1 MHTGGETSA
10 CKPSSVRLAPSF
22 SFHSAG
28 VQMDAQTPHSH
39 PLFSDGHPQSAAD
52 QSAAALQAPQ
62 VTADMVMVQRRMPQC
77 FRDPATAPLR
87 KVSIE
92 LIKTYKHINEVYY
105 AKKKRRHQQGQGED
119 SSIKKERKIYNDGYD
134 DDNFDYIVKNGEKW
148 MGRYEIDSLIG
159 KGSFGQVVKAYD
171 RVEQEW
177 VAIKIIKNKKAFLN
191 QAQIEVRLLE
201 LMNKHDTEM
210 KYYIVHLKRH
220 FMFRNHL
227 CLVFEMLSY
236 NLYDLLRNTNFRG
249 VSLNLTRKFAQQLC
263 TALLFLATP
272 ELSIIHCDLK
282 PENILLC
289 NPKRSAIK
297 IVDFGSSCQLGQR
310 IYQYIQS
317 RFYRS
322 PEVLLGM
329 PYDLAIDMWSLGCIL
344 VEMHTGEPLF
354 SGANEVDQMNKIVE
368 VLGVPP
374 NHILEQAS
382 KARKFF
388 EKMSDST
395 WCVKKTKDGKRYK
408 PAGSRKLHSILG
420 VEAGGPGGRRAGE
433 SGHAVADYLKFK
445 DLIRRMLDYDPK
457 TRIQPYYALQHSFF
471 KKTADE
477 GTNTSSSVSTS
488 PALEQSQSSGTTS
501 STSSSSGGSSGTSTS
516 GRAAKTSCLHDNTAT
531 GVSENLHPGRR
542 FQKCSVSVT
551 WCCVCVWTN
560 GLTAFVWTGPQS
572 RQLCI
577 YIPHQLSRNPR
588 HTTKTAPITASSIH
602 WLLMFVNATNI
613 DVANLGMTKFF
624 LQGFLLGHT
633 RLTHGYLLTGE
644 TGLRSGAGLGGRRRT
659 PAGGRRDAPRPGDHL
674 PRAATP
680 AQGSAP
686 PSSPP
691 PPPPAAAARPG
702 PRQAPAPPLLALSQ
716 RLHTGLHGGDPRP
729 PVHDLAVF
737 LRLILVHVLVLHRE
751 PSLLLPEPPGLRP
764 QRQHDFGTGCL
775 LQPAAGD
782 GCAGPP
788 LELWAGPLHS

>member
-10 CKPSSVRLAPSF
+10 CKPSTVRLAPSF
-22 SFHSAG
+22 SFHAAG
-28 VQMDAQTPHSH
+28 LQMATQVPHSH
-39 PLFSDGHPQSAAD
+39 QQYSDRHQQTIND
-52 QSAAALQAPQ
+52 QQVPALSYTDQLQPTVTNQ
-62 VTADMVMVQRRMPQC
+62 VMPDVVMLQRRMPQT
-77 FRDPATAPLR
+77 FRDPIIAPLR
-87 KVSIE
+87 KLSVD

-105 AKKKRRHQQGQGED
+105 AKKKRRHQQGQGDD
-119 SSIKKERKIYNDGYD
+119 SSHKKERKVYNDGYD
-134 DDNFDYIVKNGEKW
+134 DDNYDYIVKNGEKW
-148 MGRYEIDSLIG
+148 MDRYEIDSLIG

-249 VSLNLTRKFAQQLC
+249 VSLNLTRKFAQQMC

-368 VLGVPP
+368 VLGIPP
-374 NHILEQAS
+374 SHILDQAP

-388 EKMSDST
+388 EKLPDASWT
-395 WCVKKTKDGKRYK
+395 VKKTKDGKRVNIKSNIKKIGNTEYK
-408 PAGSRKLHSILG
+408 PPGSRKLHNILG
-420 VEAGGPGGRRAGE
+420 VETGGPGGRRAGE
-433 SGHAVADYLKFK
+433 SGHTVADYLKFK
-445 DLIRRMLDYDPK
+445 DLILRMLDYDPK
-457 TRIQPYYALQHSFF
+457 TRIAPYYALQHSFF

-477 GTNTSSSVSTS
+477 GTNTSNSVSTS
-488 PALEQSQSSGTTS
+488 PAMEQSQSTGTSS
-501 STSSSSGGSSGTSTS
+501 STSSSSGGSSGTSNS
-516 GRAAKTSCLHDNTAT
+516 GRARSDPTHQHRHSGGHYSGAVQAMDCETHSPQVRQQYPVALGWTPGDTTTQITVETHPVQETTFHIVPQQTSALHHHHSNSSHHHLHHHHHHHHGQAMSTRNRPRAYNSPTNGSVAQDSMEVGHSHHSMTSLSSSNSSSSTSSSSVSGSQAYHNRPVVANTLDFAQNGTVDINLGTYSNPRQET
-531 GVSENLHPGRR
+531 GVSGPQVYQFSATAGSAHYMTEGHLSTRQGMDREESPMVG
-542 FQKCSVSVT
+542 
-551 WCCVCVWTN
+551 VCVQ
-560 GLTAFVWTGPQS
+560 QS
-572 RQLCI
+572 
-577 YIPHQLSRNPR
+577 PV
-588 HTTKTAPITASSIH
+588 ASS
-602 WLLMFVNATNI
+602 
-613 DVANLGMTKFF
+613 
-624 LQGFLLGHT
+624 
-633 RLTHGYLLTGE
+633 
-644 TGLRSGAGLGGRRRT
+644 
-659 PAGGRRDAPRPGDHL
+659 
-674 PRAATP
+674 
-680 AQGSAP
+680 
-686 PSSPP
+686 
-691 PPPPAAAARPG
+691 
-702 PRQAPAPPLLALSQ
+702 
-716 RLHTGLHGGDPRP
+716 
-729 PVHDLAVF
+729 
-737 LRLILVHVLVLHRE
+737 
-751 PSLLLPEPPGLRP
+751 
-764 QRQHDFGTGCL
+764 
-775 LQPAAGD
+775 
-782 GCAGPP
+782 
-788 LELWAGPLHS
+788 

>member
-1 MHTGGETSA
+1 M
-10 CKPSSVRLAPSF
+10 
-22 SFHSAG
+22 AG
-28 VQMDAQTPHSH
+28 QMPHSH
-39 PLFSDGHPQSAAD
+39 QYSDRRQPNISDQQVSALSYSDQIQQPL
-52 QSAAALQAPQ
+52 
-62 VTADMVMVQRRMPQC
+62 TNQRRMPQT

-87 KVSIE
+87 KLSVD

-105 AKKKRRHQQGQGED
+105 AKKKRRHQQGQGDD
-119 SSIKKERKIYNDGYD
+119 SSHKKERKVYNDGYD
-134 DDNFDYIVKNGEKW
+134 DDNYDYIVKNGEKW
-148 MGRYEIDSLIG
+148 MDRYEIDSLIG

-249 VSLNLTRKFAQQLC
+249 VSLNLTRKFAQQMC

-368 VLGVPP
+368 VLGIPP
-374 NHILEQAS
+374 AHILDQAP

-388 EKMSDST
+388 EKLPDGT
-395 WCVKKTKDGKRYK
+395 WNLKKTKDGKREYK
-408 PAGSRKLHSILG
+408 PPATRKLHNILG
-420 VEAGGPGGRRAGE
+420 VETGGPGGRRAGE
-433 SGHAVADYLKFK
+433 SGHTVADYLKFK
-445 DLIRRMLDYDPK
+445 DLILRMLDYDPK

-477 GTNTSSSVSTS
+477 GTNTSNSVSTS
-488 PALEQSQSSGTTS
+488 PAMEQSQSSGTTS
-501 STSSSSGGSSGTSTS
+501 STSSSSGGSSGTSNS
-516 GRAAKTSCLHDNTAT
+516 GRARSDPTHQHRHSGGHFTAAVQAMDCET
-531 GVSENLHPGRR
+531 HSPQVRQQFRSEE
-542 FQKCSVSVT
+542 
-551 WCCVCVWTN
+551 
-560 GLTAFVWTGPQS
+560 
-572 RQLCI
+572 
-577 YIPHQLSRNPR
+577 
-588 HTTKTAPITASSIH
+588 
-602 WLLMFVNATNI
+602 
-613 DVANLGMTKFF
+613 
-624 LQGFLLGHT
+624 
-633 RLTHGYLLTGE
+633 RL
-644 TGLRSGAGLGGRRRT
+644 
-659 PAGGRRDAPRPGDHL
+659 
-674 PRAATP
+674 
-680 AQGSAP
+680 
-686 PSSPP
+686 
-691 PPPPAAAARPG
+691 
-702 PRQAPAPPLLALSQ
+702 
-716 RLHTGLHGGDPRP
+716 
-729 PVHDLAVF
+729 
-737 LRLILVHVLVLHRE
+737 
-751 PSLLLPEPPGLRP
+751 
-764 QRQHDFGTGCL
+764 
-775 LQPAAGD
+775 
-782 GCAGPP
+782 
-788 LELWAGPLHS
+788 

>member
-1 MHTGGETSA
+1 MISILPLNLAYLLVGGETSA

-22 SFHSAG
+22 SFHAAG
-28 VQMDAQTPHSH
+28 LQMAGQMPHSH
-39 PLFSDGHPQSAAD
+39 QYSDRRQPNISDQQVSALSYSDQIQQPL
-52 QSAAALQAPQ
+52 
-62 VTADMVMVQRRMPQC
+62 TNQRRMPQT

-87 KVSIE
+87 KLSVD

-105 AKKKRRHQQGQGED
+105 AKKKRRHQQGQGDD
-119 SSIKKERKIYNDGYD
+119 SSHKKERKVYNDGYD
-134 DDNFDYIVKNGEKW
+134 DDNYDYIVKNGEKW
-148 MGRYEIDSLIG
+148 MDRYEIDSLIG

-249 VSLNLTRKFAQQLC
+249 VSLNLTRKFAQQMC

-368 VLGVPP
+368 VLGIPP
-374 NHILEQAS
+374 AHILDQAP

-388 EKMSDST
+388 EKLPDGS
-395 WCVKKTKDGKRYK
+395 WNLKKTKDGKREYK
-408 PAGSRKLHSILG
+408 PPGSRKLHNILG
-420 VEAGGPGGRRAGE
+420 VETGGPGGRRAGE
-433 SGHAVADYLKFK
+433 SGHTVADYLKFK
-445 DLIRRMLDYDPK
+445 DLILRMLDYDPK

-477 GTNTSSSVSTS
+477 GTNTSNSVSTS
-488 PALEQSQSSGTTS
+488 PAMEQSQSSGTTS
-501 STSSSSGGSSGTSTS
+501 STSSSSGGSSGTSNS
-516 GRAAKTSCLHDNTAT
+516 GRARSDPTHQHRHSGGHFTAAVQAMDCET
-531 GVSENLHPGRR
+531 HSPQVSSH
-542 FQKCSVSVT
+542 V
-551 WCCVCVWTN
+551 
-560 GLTAFVWTGPQS
+560 
-572 RQLCI
+572 
-577 YIPHQLSRNPR
+577 
-588 HTTKTAPITASSIH
+588 
-602 WLLMFVNATNI
+602 
-613 DVANLGMTKFF
+613 
-624 LQGFLLGHT
+624 
-633 RLTHGYLLTGE
+633 
-644 TGLRSGAGLGGRRRT
+644 
-659 PAGGRRDAPRPGDHL
+659 
-674 PRAATP
+674 
-680 AQGSAP
+680 
-686 PSSPP
+686 
-691 PPPPAAAARPG
+691 
-702 PRQAPAPPLLALSQ
+702 
-716 RLHTGLHGGDPRP
+716 
-729 PVHDLAVF
+729 VH
-737 LRLILVHVLVLHRE
+737 
-751 PSLLLPEPPGLRP
+751 LLLSPAVLRWSS
-764 QRQHDFGTGCL
+764 TGCHV
-775 LQPAAGD
+775 
-782 GCAGPP
+782 P
-788 LELWAGPLHS
+788 LE